1 MDNKGGYDEGLEGVE
16 PERAK
21 PTAFVAA
28 IEEKP

>member
-21 PTAFVAA
+21 PMQHGMA
-28 IEEKP
+28 E